1 MIVPDRVRLPLQF
14 DAGPLADEV
23 SEIPSA
29 AWTPHFNRAI
39 YKGDWSGVAL
49 RSAGGKPSQLYP
61 DPMADTYADTAV
73 LASCP
78 VLHNAL
84 ARIEC
89 PMKAVRLLALGPGA
103 TIAEHSDYWL
113 SFDEGEVRLHV
124 PIITDRDV
132 DFVLDG
138 RPLVLGEGE
147 CWYLNFNLPH
157 RVANRSSRRRVH
169 LVVDCVVDGW
179 LKAQFATALRE

>member
-1 MIVPDRVRLPLQF
+1 MIVPDRVRLPLLF

-39 YKGDWSGVAL
+39 YHGDWSGVAL

-78 VLHNAL
+78 VLNNAL

-89 PMKAVRLLALGPGA
+89 PLKAVRLLALGPRA
-103 TIAEHSDYWL
+103 TITEHCDYWL

-138 RPLVLGEGE
+138 RPVVLGAGE

-169 LVVDCVVDGW
+169 LVVDCVVDEW
-179 LKAQFATALRE
+179 LRGQFTAALEE